1 MVLISVIIPVFKVE
15 KYLEKCIKS
24 IVNQTIE
31 NLEIILVD
39 DGSPDQCPKI
49 CDYWASKDSR
59 IKVVHKKNGGL
70 SDARNAGLDIAKG
83 EYISFIDSDDWVAL
97 DMYEIMLKAMKE
109 ENADICACGI
119 MGCYQNKNVPM
130 PIRPI
135 VGDSKSIFSM
145 LYSDA
150 LYPVATWNKLYK
162 RKCWLDLRFP
172 EGKICED
179 AFTTYKLIAHANCIV
194 QIEDILYFYRIRSN
208 SIMTSKFNV
217 HKMDEEEA
225 WRENYIFIEQNYPE
239 LKKMAYDFYLQR
251 VNKLIHSMDVLERIE
266 FKKEYEYLHQILKEN
281 LFYIL
286 IRSQMKMKC
295 RIRLFLDYYSL

>member
-145 LYSDA
+145 LYSDCA
-150 LYPVATWNKLYK
+150 LS
-162 RKCWLDLRFP
+162 RC
-172 EGKICED
+172 
-179 AFTTYKLIAHANCIV
+179 
-194 QIEDILYFYRIRSN
+194 
-208 SIMTSKFNV
+208 
-217 HKMDEEEA
+217 
-225 WRENYIFIEQNYPE
+225 
-239 LKKMAYDFYLQR
+239 YL
-251 VNKLIHSMDVLERIE
+251 E
-266 FKKEYEYLHQILKEN
+266 
-281 LFYIL
+281 
-286 IRSQMKMKC
+286 
-295 RIRLFLDYYSL
+295 